1 MPKRILQG
9 VVVSDKCAKTV
20 TVRVE
25 RKIKHPLYNKI
36 IRRSKKYAAHD
47 ESGCKIGDVVRI
59 IESKP
64 MSKTKRWAVVE
75 KVADAATV
83 AEIGTEGV
91 FYDSDA
97 NPSRCCRQLGCT

>member
-20 TVRVE
+20 TVKVE

-47 ESGCKIGDVVRI
+47 ESGCKVGDVVRI

-75 KVADAATV
+75 KIADAANI
-83 AEIGTEGV
+83 A
-91 FYDSDA
+91 
-97 NPSRCCRQLGCT
+97 

>member
-20 TVRVE
+20 TVKVE

-47 ESGCKIGDVVRI
+47 EQGCKIGDVVRI
-59 IESKP
+59 VESRP
-64 MSKTKRWAVVE
+64 ISKTKRWSVVE
-75 KVADAATV
+75 RVSIAADVA
-83 AEIGTEGV
+83 
-91 FYDSDA
+91 
-97 NPSRCCRQLGCT
+97 